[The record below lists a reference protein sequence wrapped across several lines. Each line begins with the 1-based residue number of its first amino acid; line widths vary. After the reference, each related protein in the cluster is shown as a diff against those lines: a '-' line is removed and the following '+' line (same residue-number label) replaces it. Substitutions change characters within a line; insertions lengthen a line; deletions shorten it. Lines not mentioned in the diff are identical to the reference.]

1 MIAVLLA
8 VAAVLPWIVD
18 AGPRWY
24 YHIDFDVYRKGGEAF
39 LAGDNLYTRDYEMVG
54 INLPFTYPPLAAI
67 LFAPLAWIPF
77 ALGGLAMTLATV
89 AALWWCIVIV
99 ARHALPG
106 WAVTDHRVLAT
117 WILPVALVIE
127 PVRETLSFGQVNV
140 LLMAMVL
147 VDTLTRHPWLPRG
160 VFIGL
165 AAAIK
170 LTPAVF
176 VLVFVVRRQWREAA
190 TTVASGVGFTLLAT
204 VISPAN
210 SLTYWLDTLS
220 DPSRI
225 GGLSFTSN
233 QSVRGV
239 LTRFAEPD
247 VETSSLPWLL
257 LVVVS
262 LAAII
267 TALVLIDRA
276 AARTGGSPTVGI
288 VLVTSLVALLC
299 SPVSWSHHWTWLALF
314 AVFFAARA
322 CQVAPH
328 ACRRTAGVLAAGIS
342 FIALTGPH
350 WLLPNRENREHD
362 WSLWAQP
369 VGNSYVLLAVL
380 ILVTALVMPRLMVT
394 GDRRPADGA
403 TSSPG
408 GAGRIWSWVPLVVL
422 TPMLVTVPFYAFF

>member
-1 MIAVLLA
+1 MVTVVAVLLA
-8 VAAVLPWIVD
+8 VAATVPLVID
-18 AGPRWY
+18 EGPRWY

-39 LAGDNLYTRDYEMVG
+39 LAGDNLYTRDYAVEG

-77 ALGGLAMTLATV
+77 ALGALVLTVATV
-89 AALWWCIVIV
+89 LALWWCLVIV
-99 ARHALPG
+99 ARHVLPA
-106 WAVTDHRVLAT
+106 WAVADHRVLAT
-117 WILPVALVIE
+117 WILPVALLAE
-127 PVRETLSFGQVNV
+127 PVRETLSYGQVNV
-140 LLMAMVL
+140 LLMTMVL
-147 VDTLTRHPWLPRG
+147 VDTLTRRPWLPRG

-190 TTVASGVGFTLLAT
+190 TTVASGIGFTLLAA
-204 VISPAN
+204 VISPTN

-225 GGLSFTSN
+225 GGLAYTSN
-233 QSVRGV
+233 QSIRGV
-239 LTRFAEPD
+239 LTRFTEPGT
-247 VETSSLPWLL
+247 EGSGLPWLL
-257 LVVVS
+257 LVALT

-267 TALVLIDRA
+267 TALVFIDRA
-276 AARTGGSPTVGI
+276 AARTGGSPTAGI

-314 AVFFAARA
+314 AFFFAARA
-322 CQVAPH
+322 WQVAPG

-342 FIALTGPH
+342 FVALTGPH
-350 WLLPNRENREHD
+350 CLLPNQEDREHD

-369 VGNSYVLLAVL
+369 VGNAYVLLAVL
-380 ILVTALVMPRLMVT
+380 ILVTALVMPRLLVT
-394 GDRRPADGA
+394 SDHAAAERPSTGA
-403 TSSPG
+403 
-408 GAGRIWSWVPLVVL
+408 RLWSWVPPVILA
-422 TPMLVTVPFYAFF
+422 PMLVAVPFYAFS